1 VPVSNDETRCIQKWQ
16 PCNKKNRTHND
27 NTKWHCQSGCHSGY
41 VVTSCCH
48 CVSCFFYY
56 MVVIFEWE
64 HATTYMTIPDVYL
77 DDYLA
82 ETRWPPRWQHM
93 WHHQLRTN
101 WKDRIYGLSSR
112 SDVCIC
118 WHLVCHHGCHQG
130 ECCLLVWS
138 HKFSSGLY
146 TVVNIWLFFLVVIID
161 CCQLVLS
168 CRQSSQLSPQGCYFE
183 NVILLSFG
191 IVVI

>member
-1 VPVSNDETRCIQKWQ
+1 MENFHWFLFTLTCLQEINKLG
-16 PCNKKNRTHND
+16 PCPSQMTKQDVFKND
-27 NTKWHCQSGCHSGY
+27 NH
-41 VVTSCCH
+41 
-48 CVSCFFYY
+48 
-56 MVVIFEWE
+56 VIKKTGHTMTTRSDNISRMTTWLTI